1 MKEAGFKNI
10 QHWQSGAKDE
20 WMGTLV
26 VMGEK

>member
-10 QHWQSGAKDE
+10 QHWQTSEKDE

-26 VMGEK
+26 IFGEK